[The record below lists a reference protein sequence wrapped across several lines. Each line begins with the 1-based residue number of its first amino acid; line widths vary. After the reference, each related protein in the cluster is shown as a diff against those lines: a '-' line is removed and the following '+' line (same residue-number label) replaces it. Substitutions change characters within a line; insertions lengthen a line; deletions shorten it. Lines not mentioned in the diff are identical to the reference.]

1 MTVVIVTVVTV
12 AVVTV
17 VVVISFSKNNLTPQ
31 QSMTCSL
38 SNFLQLLRCF
48 SKIPD
53 LLLKQN
59 DAKMPT
65 HVCMYV
71 CMYVCTL
78 KRKTFFWPKG
88 KKDLEQS
95 PNFPLQELEEGPCS
109 GNKLKIFFKAR
120 LLLYAKRNITLIF
133 QMHRPTVCE

>member
-31 QSMTCSL
+31 QSMTCSR
-38 SNFLQLLRCF
+38 SSFLQLVRCL
-48 SKIPD
+48 SKIPK
-53 LLLKQN
+53 LLLKKN

-65 HVCMYV
+65 H
-71 CMYVCTL
+71 T
-78 KRKTFFWPKG
+78 KEKNFFFGQKG

-109 GNKLKIFFKAR
+109 GNK
-120 LLLYAKRNITLIF
+120 
-133 QMHRPTVCE
+133 